1 MRSATGWWLDYERLR
16 LTVEPH
22 EDRWQTF
29 VYDRNAR
36 LVLYRA
42 RRMTVH
48 GAKVAAV
55 EFALA
60 HLGGSDNGDD
70 PESITEGLG
79 WKLIGKAATQ

>member
-1 MRSATGWWLDYERLR
+1 MRSATGWWLDYEHLR

-22 EDRWQTF
+22 EDHWQTF
-29 VYDRNAR
+29 VYDRQTR
-36 LVLYRA
+36 LVIYRA
-42 RRMTVH
+42 ERMTVH

-55 EFALA
+55 EFSVV
-60 HLGGSDNGDD
+60 HLGGPDHGQD